1 MEMILRCS
9 YAETLSADVT
19 SIPVFAGAAY
29 NTDALISDHCLRR
42 PWVIARNQA
51 RCLTK
56 AKRPLPRL
64 RLTSEKPLHIT
75 EPP

>member
-1 MEMILRCS
+1 MEMILRCR
-9 YAETLSADVT
+9 YAETLSANVT
-19 SIPVFAGAAY
+19 SIPVFAAY

-51 RCLTK
+51 QCLTK
-56 AKRPLPRL
+56 AKCPLPRL

-75 EPP
+75 ELL